1 MQPCILGFLLSSL
14 HTNTSAPL
22 AGLAGDGWERRRRA
36 ADGEGSLQL
45 QAEQRGRAVV
55 QQRRHDRGDAAGGGR
70 LVGGHAQ
77 RQNRLVSQ
85 QLRPRDQTV
94 RWVGPRVVR
103 PIVRAM
109 CAPTPCIWFW
119 SGVGETAALTRVV
132 YTLQRNQCLQRELSW
147 PRTTTVW

>member
-1 MQPCILGFLLSSL
+1 MEPYVVFSPRYSSL
-14 HTNTSAPL
+14 HANTGDPL
-22 AGLAGDGWERRRRA
+22 AGLTGDGRERRRRA

-55 QQRRHDRGDAAGGGR
+55 QQRRHDRRNAAGGGR

-94 RWVGPRVVR
+94 R
-103 PIVRAM
+103 
-109 CAPTPCIWFW
+109 
-119 SGVGETAALTRVV
+119 
-132 YTLQRNQCLQRELSW
+132 
-147 PRTTTVW
+147 